1 MLFELFLKLSDY
13 SIFAFYFNDVKLLIV
28 EDDRSLSRSIY
39 DYLKLEGHIC
49 EVALTLTE
57 AKNKAAI
64 NKYDCIILDIGL
76 PDGSGLDLIQ
86 EMKSNRLT
94 GGILILSAKS
104 SLDDKLTGLKI
115 GADDYLTKPFHF
127 AELSA
132 RINSICR
139 RNNFLGMT
147 EIIFNEIRINTNDNQ
162 AYVNDK
168 LLNLTKK
175 EYDLLLF
182 FMANR
187 NIIITKESIV
197 EHLWGDNV
205 ILTDSFDFVY
215 THVKNLRKKI
225 VAAQGRNYIKC
236 IYGFGYK
243 FIDT

>member
-1 MLFELFLKLSDY
+1 M
-13 SIFAFYFNDVKLLIV
+13 KLLIV
-28 EDDRSLSRSIY
+28 EDDRSLSRSIN
-39 DYLKLEGHIC
+39 DYLKMEGHIC
-49 EVALTLTE
+49 EVALTLSD
-57 AKNKAAI
+57 ALQKAAV

-76 PDGSGLDLIQ
+76 PDGNGLDLIR
-86 EMKSNRLT
+86 EMKSRKLT

-104 SLDDKLTGLKI
+104 SLDDKVDGLKI

-132 RINSICR
+132 RLNSIHR
-139 RNNFLGMT
+139 RNNFLGLN
-147 EIIFNEIRINTNDNQ
+147 EITFNEIKIKTEDNQ
-162 AYVNDK
+162 VFVNDT

-182 FMANR
+182 FMANTNR
-187 NIIITKESIV
+187 IITKESIV

-225 VAAQGRNYIKC
+225 VAASGRNYIKC

>member
-1 MLFELFLKLSDY
+1 LDCR
-13 SIFAFYFNDVKLLIV
+13 IFAFYSIDVKILIV
-28 EDDRSLSRSIY
+28 EDDRSLSRSIN
-39 DYLKLEGHIC
+39 DYLKIEGHIC
-49 EVALTLTE
+49 EIALTFFD
-57 AKNKAAI
+57 AIDKATV

-76 PDGSGLDLIQ
+76 PDGNGLDLIR
-86 EMKSNRLT
+86 EMKSNKLS

-104 SLDDKLTGLKI
+104 SLEDKLTGLKI

-139 RNNFLGMT
+139 RNNFLGQN
-147 EIIFNEIRINTNDNQ
+147 EIIFNEIRINTDDNQ
-162 AYVNDK
+162 VFVNEK
-168 LLNLTKK
+168 LLILTKK

-187 NIIITKESIV
+187 NRIITKESIV

-225 VAAQGRNYIKC
+225 VASEGRNYIKC

-243 FIDT
+243 FIES

>member
-1 MLFELFLKLSDY
+1 M
-13 SIFAFYFNDVKLLIV
+13 KLLIV
-28 EDDRSLSRSIY
+28 EDDRSLCVSIIE
-39 DYLKLEGHIC
+39 YLKMEGHVC
-49 EVALTLTE
+49 ETANTLHE
-57 AKNKAAI
+57 AANKVGDNI
-64 NKYDCIILDIGL
+64 YDCIILDIGL
-76 PDGSGLDLIQ
+76 PDGNGLDIIR
-86 EMKSNRLT
+86 EMKANKLT
-94 GGILILSAKS
+94 GGILIISAKS
-104 SLDDKLTGLKI
+104 SLDDKVTGLKM
-115 GADDYLTKPFHF
+115 GADDYLIKPFHF

-139 RNNFLGMT
+139 RNNFMGMN
-147 EIIFNEIRINTNDNQ
+147 EIVFNEIRINSNDNL

-187 NIIITKESIV
+187 NRIITKESIV
-197 EHLWGDNV
+197 EHLWGDDV

-225 VAAQGRNYIKC
+225 VSSDGRNYIKC

-243 FIDT
+243 FSDS

>member
-1 MLFELFLKLSDY
+1 M
-13 SIFAFYFNDVKLLIV
+13 KLLIV

-39 DYLKLEGHIC
+39 DYLKMEGHIC
-49 EVALTLTE
+49 EAALTLNE
-57 AKNKAAI
+57 ALQKGNM
-64 NKYDCIILDIGL
+64 NTYDCIILDIGL
-76 PDGSGLDLIQ
+76 PDGNGLDLIRQ
-86 EMKSNRLT
+86 MKKDKLT

-104 SLDDKLTGLKI
+104 SLDDKLVGLKI

-132 RINSICR
+132 RLNSIFR
-139 RNNFLGMT
+139 RNNFLGLN
-147 EIIFNEIRINTNDNQ
+147 EITFNEIKINTEANQ
-162 AYVNDK
+162 VYVHDK
-168 LLNLTKK
+168 LLILTKK

-187 NIIITKESIV
+187 NRIITKESIV

-236 IYGFGYK
+236 IYGFGYR
-243 FIDT
+243 FIDN

>member
-1 MLFELFLKLSDY
+1 
-13 SIFAFYFNDVKLLIV
+13 VKLLIV
-28 EDDRSLSRSIY
+28 EDDRSLSLSIY
-39 DYLKLEGHIC
+39 DYLRLEGHIC
-49 EVALTLTE
+49 EVAVNLHD
-57 AKNKAAI
+57 AMNKAAD

-76 PDGSGLDLIQ
+76 PDGSGLDIIR
-86 EMKSNRLT
+86 EMKSNKMS
-94 GGILILSAKS
+94 GGVLIISAKS

-132 RINSICR
+132 RISAICR
-139 RNNFLGMT
+139 RNNFLGMN
-147 EIIFNEIRINTNDNQ
+147 EIIFNEIRI
-162 AYVNDK
+162 
-168 LLNLTKK
+168 LTKK

-187 NIIITKESIV
+187 NRIITKESIV

-225 VAAQGRNYIKC
+225 IALQGRNYIKS

-243 FIDT
+243 LVDN